1 MAGAL
6 QAPKPARQTEADS
19 DEVSGSESGSDDQ
32 SDDEPAA
39 PVRPEPVAVKPKL
52 APAAK
57 PAPAPAA
64 KAPPKGVR
72 ARLQQSAAEAAA
84 KQQAAAEEQLAAAP
98 VAAATVAAADSS
110 AAPDAVTA
118 ELQSAVRQS
127 DPRLAPSASPTLPY
141 ESVDPNAIFSHVAFD
156 TAPSYTN
163 ADAAAVSALNAESA
177 DFEHSQPDSTGRD
190 ESVAEPDFFAAPATA
205 AAEESAVVAASVKST
220 RGTASACSDCQVY
233 LGLHAACHC
242 LLTSRDADTRAT
254 YYHTIRWTNM
264 AGCSLTF
271 VEWAESKCLSYMLVA
286 C

>member
-6 QAPKPARQTEADS
+6 QAAKPARQTEADS
-19 DEVSGSESGSDDQ
+19 DDVSGSESGSDDQ

-98 VAAATVAAADSS
+98 VAVAGSP

-127 DPRLAPSASPTLPY
+127 DPRLALSASPTLPD
-141 ESVDPNAIFSHVAFD
+141 ELVDPDANFSHVAFD

-163 ADAAAVSALNAESA
+163 SDAAAVSALNAGSA
-177 DFEHSQPDSTGRD
+177 DFEHGQPDSTGRD
-190 ESVAEPDFFAAPATA
+190 ESAIEPDFFAAPATA
-205 AAEESAVVAASVKST
+205 PAEEPAAVAAGVKTT
-220 RGTASACSDCQVY
+220 RGIAPACSY
-233 LGLHAACHC
+233 
-242 LLTSRDADTRAT
+242 
-254 YYHTIRWTNM
+254 
-264 AGCSLTF
+264 F
-271 VEWAESKCLSYMLVA
+271 
-286 C
+286 